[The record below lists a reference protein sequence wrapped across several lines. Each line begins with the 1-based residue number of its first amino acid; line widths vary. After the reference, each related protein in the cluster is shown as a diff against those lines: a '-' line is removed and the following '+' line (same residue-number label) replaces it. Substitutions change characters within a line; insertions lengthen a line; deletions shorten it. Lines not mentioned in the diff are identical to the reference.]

1 MGYRSDIRIVT
12 SKKGFDKLK
21 EYVSDYLKKEK
32 KDDSYNLLNDFTV
45 YKENKYQVYFGW
57 NYLKWYEGS
66 YADVDAIMIGL
77 DKLAENDYSY
87 RYARLGEEYDDY
99 EEQYHESD
107 NEDEQDIEYPN
118 MIREFDD
125 DYVIEN
131 LNAQERIEEREAEIS
146 T

>member
-1 MGYRSDIRIVT
+1 MS
-12 SKKGFDKLK
+12 
-21 EYVSDYLKKEK
+21 
-32 KDDSYNLLNDFTV
+32 
-45 YKENKYQVYFGW
+45 
-57 NYLKWYEGS
+57 
-66 YADVDAIMIGL
+66 GL

-99 EEQYHESD
+99 EEQYHESE

>member
-21 EYVSDYLKKEK
+21 EYVSDYLKEVK

-57 NYLKWYEGS
+57 NYLKWYEGN
-66 YADVDAIMIGL
+66 YEDVDAIMNGL
-77 DKLAENDYSY
+77 NKLAENDYSY
-87 RYARLGEEYDDY
+87 RYARLGEEGGDY

-107 NEDEQDIEYPN
+107 NEDEQDIEYPCI
-118 MIREFDD
+118 IREFDD

-131 LNAQERIEEREAEIS
+131 LNAQERIEEKEVV
-146 T
+146 

>member
-57 NYLKWYEGS
+57 NYLKLYE
-66 YADVDAIMIGL
+66 
-77 DKLAENDYSY
+77 
-87 RYARLGEEYDDY
+87 
-99 EEQYHESD
+99 
-107 NEDEQDIEYPN
+107 
-118 MIREFDD
+118 
-125 DYVIEN
+125 
-131 LNAQERIEEREAEIS
+131 
-146 T
+146 